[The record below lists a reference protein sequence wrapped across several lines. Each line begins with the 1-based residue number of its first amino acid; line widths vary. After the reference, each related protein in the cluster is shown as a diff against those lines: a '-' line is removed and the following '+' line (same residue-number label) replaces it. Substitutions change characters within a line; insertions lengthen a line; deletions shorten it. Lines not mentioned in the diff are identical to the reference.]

1 MLRTT
6 LRWIRSL
13 LLSIPLILVFTA
25 TLGAIGFLS
34 SLADRRGTILQGCQ
48 RLWARLILAVSF
60 VKVSVTGLD
69 KMDPSQTCV
78 FCANH
83 RSYLDPP
90 VILASLNRSVCFLA
104 KQSLFSIPFL
114 GWAMRR
120 AGDVPLNR
128 QDPRQATR
136 SLAMA
141 AQRIRQ
147 GVSVITFPEG
157 TRSLDG
163 KLHPFLSGAFRLAI
177 KTQAPVVPVA
187 ISGTRE
193 ALPPGSLHFR
203 GGRVQLRV
211 GDPISTQGMTK
222 QDRDKLAGQTWQ
234 RIEEM
239 LREVSTGNSH

>member
-6 LRWIRSL
+6 LRWIRSF
-13 LLSIPLILVFTA
+13 LLSIPFILVFTA

-34 SLADRRGTILQGCQ
+34 SLADRQGRILEGCK
-48 RLWARLILAVSF
+48 RLWARLVLAVSF
-60 VKVSVTGLD
+60 VQVSASGLD
-69 KMDPSQTCV
+69 KIDPSQTYV

-83 RSYLDPP
+83 LSYLDPP

-136 SLAMA
+136 SLAIA

-147 GVSVITFPEG
+147 GVSLITFPEG
-157 TRSLDG
+157 TRSLNG
-163 KLHPFLSGAFRLAI
+163 RLQPFLGGALRLAI

-187 ISGTRE
+187 IYGTRE
-193 ALPPGSLHFR
+193 ALSPGSLQLR
-203 GGRVQLRV
+203 GGHVQLRV
-211 GDPISTQGMTK
+211 GDPISTQGMTE
-222 QDRDKLAGQTWQ
+222 QDRNKLADQTWQ

-239 LREVSTGNSH
+239 LREASTSKPL